1 MKKFLYMVLGLLSL
15 LTMATIVGMQIHS
28 IHPFLNFSA
37 DVMQMLDYV
46 NNFGAMILLASWTL
60 VYFWGKGLKVIMT
73 VLVLLIVAVGIV
85 AFCFPDLITKVF
97 GA

>member
-15 LTMATIVGMQIHS
+15 LTMVTIVGMQINTV
-28 IHPFLNFSA
+28 HPFLNFSEN
-37 DVMQMLDYV
+37 VMKMLFYV
-46 NNFGAMILLASWTL
+46 NNFGAMILLAGWTL
-60 VYFWGKGLKVIMT
+60 VYFWGKGLKVVMT
-73 VLVLLIVAVGIV
+73 VLAILIVALGII

>member
-15 LTMATIVGMQIHS
+15 LTMATIVGMQIHA

-37 DVMQMLDYV
+37 DVMKMLDYV
-46 NNFGAMILLASWTL
+46 NNFGAMILLAGWAL
-60 VYFWGKGLKVIMT
+60 VYFWGKGLKIIMT
-73 VLVLLIVAVGIV
+73 VLVLIIVALGVI
-85 AFCFPDLITKVF
+85 AFFFPDLITKVF

>member
-15 LTMATIVGMQIHS
+15 LTMATIVGMQIHA

-37 DVMQMLDYV
+37 DVMKMLDYV

-60 VYFWGKGLKVIMT
+60 VYFWGKDLKVIMT